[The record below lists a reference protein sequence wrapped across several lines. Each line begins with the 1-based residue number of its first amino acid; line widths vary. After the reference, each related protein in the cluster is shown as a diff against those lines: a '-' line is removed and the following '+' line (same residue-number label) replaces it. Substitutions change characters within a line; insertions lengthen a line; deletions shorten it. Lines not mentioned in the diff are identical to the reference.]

1 MAWHK
6 TKAKLS
12 ASDIELGKI
21 MTIALIIIKKECY
34 SLA

>member
-12 ASDIELGKI
+12 ASDKEMGKI
-21 MTIALIIIKKECY
+21 MSFALIIIKKECY